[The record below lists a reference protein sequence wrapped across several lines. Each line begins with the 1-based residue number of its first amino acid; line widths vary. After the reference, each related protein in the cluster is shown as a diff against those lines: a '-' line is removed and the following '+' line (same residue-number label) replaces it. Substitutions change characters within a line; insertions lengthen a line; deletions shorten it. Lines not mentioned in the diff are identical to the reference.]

1 MWYCIME
8 NKSFKRDKAVKN
20 GICCIHKEKQKLLCP
35 MVMVTKVQSAT
46 FKAIF

>member
-1 MWYCIME
+1 ME